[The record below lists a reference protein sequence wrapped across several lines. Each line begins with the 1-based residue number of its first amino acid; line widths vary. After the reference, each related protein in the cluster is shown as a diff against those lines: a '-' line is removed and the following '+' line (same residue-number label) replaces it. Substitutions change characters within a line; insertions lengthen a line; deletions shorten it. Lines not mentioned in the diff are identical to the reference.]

1 MAHLEQPALEQ
12 KVIKRLDVFKGLN
25 KEQLTELMSWLV
37 RVEVPPH
44 KLIIREGAV
53 PNGLF
58 LLCRGEV
65 AVIKGSSKGHLRLN
79 VLHAP
84 SFFGEASLLIDGRR
98 STSIR
103 ALTPCM
109 LGKLPKDLFLQKIE
123 QHSLTALLVAQ
134 NLARLLAQR
143 LIQADE
149 QLEHL
154 TQHHKRL
161 EEGERFRQIN
171 A

>member
-1 MAHLEQPALEQ
+1 MEEREEPELKQA
-12 KVIKRLDVFKGLN
+12 VIKRLDVFKGLR
-25 KEQLTELMSWLV
+25 KEQLSELMSWLV
-37 RVEVPPH
+37 RVEVPRH

-58 LLCRGEV
+58 LLCQGEV

-79 VLHAP
+79 VLQAP

-143 LIQADE
+143 LIQADQQIE
-149 QLEHL
+149 YLA
-154 TQHHKRL
+154 QHYKRL
-161 EEGERFRQIN
+161 KEGERFRQRN

>member
-1 MAHLEQPALEQ
+1 MASLGQPELQQ
-12 KVIKRLDVFKGLN
+12 KVIKRLDVFKGLG
-25 KEQLTELMSWLV
+25 KEQLAELMSWLI
-37 RVEVPPH
+37 RVEVPRH

-58 LLCRGEV
+58 LLCRGDV
-65 AVIKGSSKGHLRLN
+65 AVIKGSAKGHLRLN
-79 VLHAP
+79 VLQAP
-84 SFFGEASLLIDGRR
+84 SFFGEASLLINGRR

-109 LGKLPKDLFLQKIE
+109 LGKLPKDLLLKKIE
-123 QHSLTALLVAQ
+123 EQNLTALLVTQ

-143 LIQADE
+143 LIQADQ
-149 QLEHL
+149 QLEYL
-154 TQHHKRL
+154 TQHYRRL
-161 EEGERFRQIN
+161 KEGDRFRQQH